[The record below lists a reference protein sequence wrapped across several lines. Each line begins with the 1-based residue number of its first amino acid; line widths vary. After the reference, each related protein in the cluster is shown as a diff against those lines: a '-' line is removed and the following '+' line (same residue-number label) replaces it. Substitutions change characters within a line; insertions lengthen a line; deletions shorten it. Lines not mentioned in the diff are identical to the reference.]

1 MRRSAWT
8 TGVAAIAALSIGIAA
23 CGGGGDENGGADK
36 AADKNTVGDPNP
48 SGGKAG
54 GKLTVLWAGDVD
66 YVDCGQTYYQS
77 GYTICY
83 ATQRPLYSYKPDDG
97 TNMVPDLAEAL
108 PEVSADG
115 KTVTVK
121 IKKGVKFS
129 PPVDREVT
137 SKDVKYAMERA
148 FFSTVA
154 TGYSFYF
161 SDIVGAK
168 PGSKPGTTISGIEA
182 PDDST
187 LVIKLSK
194 ATGGVLASGALA
206 LPMTAPVPEE
216 YAAEFDKEIPT
227 TYGEHQVAT
236 GPYMIENDAS
246 GKTIGYEAQKRIHLV
261 RNPNW
266 DKATDYKPAYLDE
279 IDNLSGND
287 DADVASRRI
296 LTGESMVNGDWTP
309 PPTILKQATT
319 DYKDQLVIVPGA
331 TIRYI
336 SMNTT
341 VKPFD
346 DPNIRKAVVAGF
358 DRNALRLARG
368 GALIGDIATHF
379 LPPTI
384 AGFEEA
390 GGMKGTGVDF
400 INDTGEPNMELAAEY
415 MKKAG
420 YPSGKYTGTEKLL
433 MVASNQSTAP
443 DVAEVAKQ
451 NFEKLGFKTTLR
463 LVTTNTMY
471 TRFCSIPSANVASC
485 PSAAWGKDFSDGQTM
500 LDPVFNGDNI
510 TKQANN
516 NYAELNVPAINDE
529 MNAAKLLTDPKERA
543 AAWAKADR
551 DITAEAPGVP
561 WLWDKWPNIRS
572 KNVQGVVN
580 LWNTSWDLTWSSL
593 K

>member
-1 MRRSAWT
+1 MRRSIWT
-8 TGVAAIAALSIGIAA
+8 VGVAMLAALSLGVAA
-23 CGGGGDENGGADK
+23 CGGDDNEAGGGESTPAGQQGNA
-36 AADKNTVGDPNP
+36 NP
-48 SGGKAG
+48 TGGKPG

-66 YVDCGQTYYQS
+66 YSDCGQAYYQAS
-77 GYTICY
+77 YTICY

-97 TNMVPDLAEAL
+97 VNMVPDLAEAL
-108 PEVSADG
+108 PEVSEDG

-137 SKDVKYAMERA
+137 SADVKYAMERM
-148 FFSTVA
+148 FFATVA

-161 SDIVGAK
+161 EDITGAEAGAK
-168 PGSKPGTTISGIEA
+168 PGTEISGIEA
-182 PDDST
+182 PDPQT
-187 LVIKLSK
+187 LVIKLDK
-194 ATGGVLASGALA
+194 ATGGVLASGALGLLA
-206 LPMTAPVPEE
+206 TAPVPKE
-216 YAAEFDKEIPT
+216 YAEKFDKETPT
-227 TYGEHQVAT
+227 TYGENQVAT

-246 GKTIGYEAQKRIHLV
+246 GKAIGYEPQKRIHLV

-287 DADVASRRI
+287 DPDVASRRI

-309 PPTILKQATT
+309 GPASLKLASD

-341 VKPFD
+341 VPPFD
-346 DPNIRKAVVAGF
+346 NVDVRKAVNAAF

-368 GALIGDIATHF
+368 GPLIGDIATHY

-384 AGFEEA
+384 AGFDEA
-390 GGMKGTGVDF
+390 GGMNGTGVDF
-400 INDTGEPNMELAAEY
+400 LSKDGKPNMELAAEY

-420 YPSGKYTGTEKLL
+420 YASGKYDGGEKLL
-433 MVASNQSTAP
+433 AVASNQGTAP
-443 DVAEVAKQ
+443 AIAQIAKEQ
-451 NFEKLGFKTTLR
+451 FEKLGFSVTLR

-471 TRFCSIPSANVASC
+471 TKFCSIPSANVASC

-510 TKQANN
+510 SKQANN
-516 NYAELNVPAINDE
+516 NYAELDVPAINDK

-543 AAWAKADR
+543 AAWGEADKL
-551 DITAEAPGVP
+551 ITAEAPGVP

-572 KNVQGVVN
+572 GNVNGVVN
-580 LWNTSWDLTWSSL
+580 LWNTSWDLTATSI